1 MKRFLRLLALISTTV
16 YGMSFLL
23 HICSY
28 PQEDIPSEV
37 WAGLI
42 SLCCGFI
49 YLYLVLKMRPISKY
63 PVPQVLQ
70 VNPY

>member
-1 MKRFLRLLALISTTV
+1 
-16 YGMSFLL
+16 MSFLL